1 MDDGSQKDEMAQ
13 RPAVSEV
20 SKGVRAVLVGVLGLT
35 VLAAGVYW
43 GRVLYYEQGLRRYA
57 VELIARAN
65 QEDLLPVPA
74 EGPEGEAEVD
84 VTCSFEHLV
93 IGEPLGK
100 IRLTVKPLPHARIQQ
115 EFTIAYIC
123 SYQNGR
129 WKDVESYHEH

>member
-1 MDDGSQKDEMAQ
+1 MDSESQRDGTAQ
-13 RPAVSEV
+13 ERALSRG
-20 SKGVRAVLVGVLGLT
+20 SKWVRGILVAALVLA

-43 GRVLYYEQGLRRYA
+43 GRVLYYEQGLRQYA
-57 VELIARAN
+57 VELITRAN

-74 EGPEGEAEVD
+74 GGPEGEAEVD

-123 SYQNGR
+123 SYQDGR